1 MKTIFL
7 QIGKKEKILLQIDK
21 KTVLTR
27 GKITF
32 LITTLWICLKKGKC
46 FDFNYSF
53 GSLPYLYIPFR
64 LLDQV
69 YHFSLLICYPYSL
82 NHCGS
87 LNSNTRCIFLVL
99 IQASS
104 KVLTCHNEAHIF
116 LYQKR
121 QAQNFSHFQ

>member
-69 YHFSLLICYPYSL
+69 YHFSLLICYPYSF

>member
-7 QIGKKEKILLQIDK
+7 QIGKKEKIFLQIDK
-21 KTVLTR
+21 NTVLTR

-32 LITTLWICLKKGKC
+32 LITSLCLKKGKC

-69 YHFSLLICYPYSL
+69 YHFSLLICYPYPF

-87 LNSNTRCIFLVL
+87 LNSNTRCIFKVL

-104 KVLTCHNEAHIF
+104 NVLTCHHEAHIF
-116 LYQKR
+116 LYQKC